1 MAASRNLRG
10 TDRGAPPGLLKGGSR
25 DGIRPGAK
33 LRWDGR
39 DVSYILTNV
48 VAILLATCAGLGIG
62 LAYQVLPQ
70 RRDRGARV
78 VLFITAFIAEFWLA
92 AILAGALILAP
103 PQADPWVMA
112 IASAVVI
119 WIGFVVPILAV
130 THVFRELPA
139 SAIVLDGSHWLVVMV
154 VQAAVLHGFGLV
166 HP

>member
-1 MAASRNLRG
+1 M
-10 TDRGAPPGLLKGGSR
+10 
-25 DGIRPGAK
+25 
-33 LRWDGR
+33 
-39 DVSYILTNV
+39 SYILANI
-48 VAILLATCAGLGIG
+48 VAVLLATCAGLGIG
-62 LAYQVLPQ
+62 LAYRVLPQ
-70 RRDRGARV
+70 QRARSSRV
-78 VLFITAFIAEFWLA
+78 VLFITAVIAEFWLA